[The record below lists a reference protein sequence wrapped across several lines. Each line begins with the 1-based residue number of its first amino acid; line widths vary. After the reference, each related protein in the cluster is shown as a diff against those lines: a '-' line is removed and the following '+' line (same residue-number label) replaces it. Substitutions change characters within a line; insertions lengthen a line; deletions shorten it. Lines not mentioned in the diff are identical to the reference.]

1 MNGHGMAGTAGT
13 GAARQGKAW
22 QRRQGNEKQ
31 KGKSMKKEN
40 IIAAELRRIAKDNDG
55 ILKPEAVVE
64 AARPKGS
71 PLHSQFDWNNSV
83 AAEKW
88 RIHQARN
95 LIRVTIEWLN
105 IPGKSEPVE
114 IRPFVSLTTDRK
126 NEGGGYRETLVVL
139 RNKESRDQLLAD
151 ALAELQAIEQ
161 KYAALQE
168 LAEVFAASRKVR
180 AQIQMGTYH
189 AMAAAV

>member
-1 MNGHGMAGTAGT
+1 LEWQGIAGTET
-13 GAARQGKAW
+13 KKK
-22 QRRQGNEKQ
+22 GNSMAKQ
-31 KGKSMKKEN
+31 N
-40 IIAAELRRIAKDNDG
+40 IIAVELRRISQENDG
-55 ILKPEAVVE
+55 VLKPEAVVE

-71 PLHSQFDWNNSV
+71 PLHSQFDWNNSE

-95 LIRVTIEWLN
+95 LIRVTVEWLN
-105 IPGKSEPVE
+105 VPGKSEPVE